1 MKKTFFRMGNYRS
14 QGDFI
19 ASRKQLHRMA
29 LIVTLL
35 KKRSWVKMKTIKNA
49 LDATEFSTGAYL
61 GCGNRTIQRDIAAL
75 KQEYSAPIL
84 YSKRECA
91 YSLTDRDWTFQVPSL
106 LNPDGLLAIGIGG
119 KLSQELL
126 PPSIS
131 GKVSLAVDEVLRYN
145 KSELFNAELLS
156 SLKVLSFS
164 SVSSDLFGE
173 IFEAWRARK
182 VLQISYADKD
192 GNSLLRDIEPHTLV
206 FHDMRWSIKGFCRL
220 RQDVRTFH
228 LNRIK
233 AAVIK
238 EESFL
243 PSKEII
249 DSITPDSFLDY
260 EKLSNV
266 ELLLNEAGRRFAMS
280 FPLHSRQSFTLD
292 DDGWHMFIPAIS
304 LESLTPW
311 VLRQQGNA
319 KPLSPVKAVETI
331 RESIRRLA
339 DTCQAYDTEEMKKKT
354 KKRSR
359 KNSDTVLQEN

>member
-1 MKKTFFRMGNYRS
+1 MANGRLQTG
-14 QGDFI
+14 FI

-35 KKRSWVKMKTIKNA
+35 KKKSWVTMKTIKNA
-49 LDATEFSTGAYL
+49 LDATEFSMGTYL

-75 KQEYSAPIL
+75 KQEYSAPII
-84 YSKRECA
+84 YSKHECA
-91 YSLTDRDWTFQVPSL
+91 YSLTNRDWAFQVPSL
-106 LNPDGLLAIGIGG
+106 LNPDGLLAIGIGD

-131 GKVSLAVDEVLRYN
+131 RKVSLAVDEVLRYN
-145 KSELFNAELLS
+145 QSELFNAELLS

-164 SVSSDLFGE
+164 SVTNDLFGE

-192 GNSLLRDIEPHTLV
+192 GNSVLRDIEPHTLV

-220 RQDVRTFH
+220 RQAVRTFS

-238 EESFL
+238 EESFM

-249 DSITPDSFLDY
+249 DSITLDSFLDY
-260 EKLSNV
+260 EKLNDV
-266 ELLLNEAGRRFAMS
+266 ELLLNEDGRRFAVS
-280 FPLHSRQSFTLD
+280 FPLHSRQSFTLE
-292 DDGWHMFIPAIS
+292 DDGWHMFVPAIS
-304 LESLTPW
+304 QERLTPW

-319 KPLSPVKAVETI
+319 KPLSPAKAVEKI

-339 DTCQAYDTEEMKKKT
+339 DTCQAYNTETIKKKT
-354 KKRSR
+354 KKRSH
-359 KNSDTVLQEN
+359 KNRDNVPQEN

>member
-1 MKKTFFRMGNYRS
+1 
-14 QGDFI
+14 
-19 ASRKQLHRMA
+19 MA

-35 KKRSWVKMKTIKNA
+35 KKKSWVKMKTIKNA

-75 KQEYSAPIL
+75 KQEYSAPII
-84 YSKRECA
+84 YSKCECA
-91 YSLTDRDWTFQVPSL
+91 YSLTNRDWTFQVPAL

-145 KSELFNAELLS
+145 QSELFNAELLS

-164 SVSSDLFGE
+164 SVPNDLFGE

-182 VLQISYADKD
+182 ILQISYADKD
-192 GNSLLRDIEPHTLV
+192 GNSVLRDIEPHTLV

-220 RQDVRTFH
+220 RQAVRTFQ

-238 EESFL
+238 EESFQ

-249 DSITPDSFLDY
+249 DSITLDSFLDY
-260 EKLSNV
+260 EKLSNAQ
-266 ELLLNEAGRRFAMS
+266 LLLNEWAGRRFAVS
-280 FPLHSRQSFTLD
+280 FPLHSQQSFTLD
-292 DDGWHMFIPAIS
+292 DDGWQNFVPAIS

-331 RESIRRLA
+331 RKSIRRLA
-339 DTCQAYDTEEMKKKT
+339 DTCQAYDTEEVKKKT
-354 KKRSR
+354 KKWSR
-359 KNSDTVLQEN
+359 KNSGTVLQKD

>member
-1 MKKTFFRMGNYRS
+1 MKNSRS
-14 QGDFI
+14 QAGFI

-35 KKRSWVKMKTIKNA
+35 KKKNWVKMKTIKNE
-49 LDATEFSTGAYL
+49 LDSTEFSTGAYL

-84 YSKRECA
+84 YSKRKCA

-119 KLSQELL
+119 KLAQELL

-164 SVSSDLFGE
+164 SVPNDLFGE

-182 VLQISYADKD
+182 VLQISYAGKD
-192 GNSLLRDIEPHTLV
+192 GNSVLRDIEPHTLV
-206 FHDMRWSIKGFCRL
+206 W
-220 RQDVRTFH
+220 QAVRTFQ

-249 DSITPDSFLDY
+249 DSITLDSFLDY
-260 EKLSNV
+260 EKLNNV

-339 DTCQAYDTEEMKKKT
+339 DACQAYDTEEMKKKT
-354 KKRSR
+354 KKWSR
-359 KNSDTVLQEN
+359 KNNDTVFQEN